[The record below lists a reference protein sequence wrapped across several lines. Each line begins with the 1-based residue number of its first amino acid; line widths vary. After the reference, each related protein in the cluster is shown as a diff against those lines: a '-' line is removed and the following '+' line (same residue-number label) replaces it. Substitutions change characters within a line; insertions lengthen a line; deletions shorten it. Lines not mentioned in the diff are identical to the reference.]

1 MWWLLLW
8 LLIFPAP
15 IQTQASAAA
24 KAARPA
30 DSKVWVGR
38 YAEYEEFLRTA
49 PIEREEGIGIGV
61 TGPRR
66 AFFAAPGLAES
77 ATVKR
82 LPPSRRSGFYE
93 SYKSE
98 IAAYKLDRI
107 LQLDMVP
114 PTVERRV
121 GNDVASIQL
130 WVEGTRM
137 LKDVQA
143 QKLRAPDPEAWN
155 RQLHRV
161 QVFDDLVG
169 NIDANAG
176 NLLFDPAWNF
186 IKVDHSRC
194 FTSTQKL
201 PFKLSRIDQPFYD
214 RVKALTADGLRE
226 ELGDLMDARAVLAV
240 LDRRDEIVKTF
251 EKLAKQHG
259 AAAVFEPWPD
269 R

>member
-1 MWWLLLW
+1 MWWMLFLLTLAAP
-8 LLIFPAP
+8 LQAQPTATPAP
-15 IQTQASAAA
+15 APASA
-24 KAARPA
+24 
-30 DSKVWVGR
+30 KVWVGR

-49 PIEREEGIGIGV
+49 PIDREEGIKIGV

-66 AFFAAPGLAES
+66 AFFTPGALAES

-82 LPPSRRSGFYE
+82 LPPGRRGGFYE

-98 IAAYKLDRI
+98 IAAYKLDRL

-114 PTVERRV
+114 PTVERQV
-121 GNDVASIQL
+121 GNDLASMQL

-137 LKDVQA
+137 LKEVQA

-194 FTSTQKL
+194 FTSTRKL
-201 PFKLSRIDQPFYD
+201 PFKLSRIDQPFYE
-214 RVKALTADGLRE
+214 RVKALTEDSVHE
-226 ELGDLMDARAVLAV
+226 ELGDLIDGRAVIAL
-240 LDRRDEIVKTF
+240 LGRRDEIIKTF
-251 EKLAKQHG
+251 EELAKKRG
-259 AAAVFEPWPD
+259 AAVVFEP
-269 R
+269 